1 MFSKSN
7 RNLRLRTGRSSYPLV
22 SMIRKP
28 LTLMLLGFLT
38 TTGILGAA
46 DAPASA
52 KLDILT
58 TLPGNWDLTPEAFE
72 KHFNAQHVGLFR
84 WLTKDHTRAK
94 LSRTLYS
101 NLEIKLSFLDE
112 NISVEEA
119 IVDFSNGKLN
129 LVTLSIFNRGDGGEI
144 TAEDFKNRQ
153 MVIGKAMSS
162 RLASKAV
169 ARQANRQQGLLT
181 EGFSWDSPAG
191 GALLEANEGASTG
204 SKIEFLRLRLARPNA
219 IGALALAMKNTRG
232 GASTRLSDL
241 PANLTRDAEGNVF
254 IRNMPMVDQGNKGY
268 CLPASTQRIFE
279 YYGIGAD
286 MHQIAQVS
294 EADPTKGTSA
304 MAMSKELDKIDFRFK
319 TRLMIIAMG
328 AGGGQLTEV
337 KIEKDQYYVGKPV
350 DERKFVKNIKTLI
363 DDGIPLLWALQLGRY
378 PEDPDLKPQ
387 TSGGHMRIIIGY
399 NEKSEKIIF
408 TDSWGVGHEFKTIN
422 TTHAYNASQGLFALK
437 PTVR

>member
-1 MFSKSN
+1 
-7 RNLRLRTGRSSYPLV
+7 
-22 SMIRKP
+22 MIRNP
-28 LTLMLLGFLT
+28 LTLVFLGFLT
-38 TTGILGAA
+38 SAGILRAA

-58 TLPGNWDLTPEAFE
+58 TLPGNWNLTPEAFE
-72 KHFNAQHVGLFR
+72 KHFNEQHVGLFR

-94 LSRTLYS
+94 LSRTLYA
-101 NLEIKLSFLDE
+101 NIEIKLSFLDE
-112 NISVEEA
+112 NISIEEA
-119 IVDFSNGKLN
+119 VVDFSNGKLN
-129 LVTLSIFNRGDGGEI
+129 LVTLSIFNRGDGGGI
-144 TAEDFKNRQ
+144 TPEDFKNRQ

-181 EGFSWDSPAG
+181 EGFSWESPAG
-191 GALLEANEGASTG
+191 SALLESNEGASTG

-219 IGALALAMKNTRG
+219 VGALALAMKSTR
-232 GASTRLSDL
+232 GASTRLSEL
-241 PANLTRDAEGNVF
+241 ATNVTRDADGNVF

-286 MHQIAQVS
+286 MHQIAQVAES
-294 EADPTKGTSA
+294 DPARGTNA

-319 TRLMIIAMG
+319 TRLMIIAMRG
-328 AGGGQLTEV
+328 NGGGLTEV
-337 KIEKDQYYVGKPV
+337 KIEKDQYFVGKPV
-350 DERKFVKNIKTLI
+350 DERKFIKSIKSLI
-363 DDGIPLLWALQLGRY
+363 DDGIPLLWALELGRF

-387 TSGGHMRIIIGY
+387 TVGGHMRIIIGY
-399 NEKSEKIIF
+399 NEKTGKTIF
-408 TDSWGVGHEFKTIN
+408 TDSWGVGHEYKTIN
-422 TTHAYNASQGLFALK
+422 TGDAYNASQGLFALK